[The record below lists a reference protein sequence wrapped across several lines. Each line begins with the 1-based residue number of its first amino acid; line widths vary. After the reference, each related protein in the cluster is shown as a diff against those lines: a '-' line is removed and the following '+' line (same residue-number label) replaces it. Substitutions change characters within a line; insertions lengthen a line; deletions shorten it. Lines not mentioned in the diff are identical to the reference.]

1 MYFLN
6 LDYVA
11 LMKVKILI
19 HLALLFLPV
28 LLIAQQ
34 NYSPLILEK
43 FTDVYFKEKEVSKI
57 QENEIEAIFS
67 KYNFS
72 QSDYSSARENRKEQ
86 KSKGDRWLS
95 LQNELIDFQKKIES
109 NKKDAL
115 ENYCQEIGID
125 YQLFLEIKKKYRQS
139 IQFNRQ
145 LQPYFSK
152 KLQLDKD
159 E

>member
-1 MYFLN
+1 
-6 LDYVA
+6 
-11 LMKVKILI
+11 MKVKILI
-19 HLALLFLPV
+19 QLFLLLVPV

-43 FTDVYFKEKEVSKI
+43 FTDVYFMEKEVSKI

-86 KSKGDRWLS
+86 KSKGDKWLS
-95 LQNELIDFQKKIES
+95 LQNDLIDFQKKIES
-109 NKKDAL
+109 NKKDAI
-115 ENYCQEIGID
+115 ESYCQEIGID
-125 YQLFLEIKKKYRQS
+125 YLLFQEIKMKYRQS
-139 IQFNRQ
+139 IQFNRK
-145 LQPYFSK
+145 LQPYFSR
-152 KLQLDKD
+152 KLQLEKD